1 VIDPPRLRDDV
12 AMFPRWWPVVLCGV
26 ACAPGCATEQ
36 LDDTPSD
43 AGSGGAPSG
52 GNGQGG
58 SNLGMSGSSVL
69 PPAGTTSSAGT
80 SSKAGSGSGGTG
92 TAGSTGHAGSG
103 GAGTGGGG
111 GGASAGAGG
120 SATGGST
127 GSGGTKPVSTN
138 LPFHEDF
145 EDGKADGFIPYND
158 KATAGAWTVIADGAG
173 KVYQPQAPVS
183 ELEWAVGG
191 STAWTDVAMTMKVRL
206 NGADSDAQIIIRF
219 KEPKTYLVLE
229 MAEGK
234 YKLRGR
240 AAGSTTDLIAPSPKP
255 VITAGTWYT
264 VGITAKGTTVTLT
277 LDGKPIGM
285 PAMCNAAISNGG
297 VAFGMDS
304 GSASFDDLSVTAAP

>member
-1 VIDPPRLRDDV
+1 
-12 AMFPRWWPVVLCGV
+12 
-26 ACAPGCATEQ
+26 
-36 LDDTPSD
+36 
-43 AGSGGAPSG
+43 
-52 GNGQGG
+52 
-58 SNLGMSGSSVL
+58 
-69 PPAGTTSSAGT
+69 
-80 SSKAGSGSGGTG
+80 
-92 TAGSTGHAGSG
+92 
-103 GAGTGGGG
+103 
-111 GGASAGAGG
+111 
-120 SATGGST
+120 
-127 GSGGTKPVSTN
+127 VSTN
-138 LPFHEDF
+138 LPFVEDF

-158 KATAGAWTVIADGAG
+158 KGTAGPWTVVADGAG

-191 STAWTDVAMTMKVRL
+191 STTWTDVAMTMKVRL

-240 AAGSTTDLIAPSPKP
+240 AAGSTTDLISPSPKP

-277 LDGKPIGM
+277 LDGKAIGS

>member
-1 VIDPPRLRDDV
+1 MIDPPHFRDD
-12 AMFPRWWPVVLCGV
+12 APMFPRWWPVVLCGV
-26 ACAPGCATEQ
+26 VCAPGCATEQ
-36 LDDTPSD
+36 LDDMPSD
-43 AGSGGAPSG
+43 SSSGAAPSA

-58 SNLGMSGSSVL
+58 SSAGTGGSSVL
-69 PPAGTTSSAGT
+69 PQAGTVASSAGT
-80 SSKAGSGSGGTG
+80 SSKAGSGSGGTSTG
-92 TAGSTGHAGSG
+92 TAGTTSHAGS
-103 GAGTGGGG
+103 AGK
-111 GGASAGAGG
+111 GAGG
-120 SATGGST
+120 GSTGGSSGSSGS

-138 LPFHEDF
+138 LPFVEDF

-158 KATAGAWTVIADGAG
+158 KATAGPWTVVADGAG

-191 STAWTDVAMTMKVRL
+191 STTWTDVAMTMKVRL

-240 AAGSTTDLIAPSPKP
+240 AAGSTTDLISPSPKP

-277 LDGKPIGM
+277 LDGMPIGT
-285 PAMCNAAISNGG
+285 PVMCNAAISNGG